1 MNEKTDRYNQGWE
14 KLKEIDGE
22 AGEKV
27 INGLKDISPDLGKFI
42 IEYSFG
48 DIYTRDGLDIK
59 SKEIAVVAALT
70 AIGTAQPQLK
80 VHINGALN
88 TGSNVSEVKEVI
100 LQMAVYSGF
109 PSCINGMNA
118 LKEVLKEREEH
129 KIKDEI
135 GKSAT
140 VTTQIDRLKLG
151 EQELSKLDRLQ
162 ADRLKNAYDDLSPEL
177 VKLMLEFGYA
187 DIFSRDNLNPRYR
200 QIATIAALTALGN
213 AQPQLKFHI
222 NGGLNIGLTV
232 ENIREIMLL
241 MSVYAGFPSAING
254 TNILKEVVNERMNE

>member
-1 MNEKTDRYNQGWE
+1 MKKSDRYINGWD

-27 INGLKDISPDLGKFI
+27 IDSLKDISPDLGKYI
-42 IEYSFG
+42 IEYAFG
-48 DIYTRDGLDIK
+48 DIYTRDGLDLK

-88 TGSNVSEVKEVI
+88 TGSSVNEIKEVV
-100 LQMAVYSGF
+100 LQMSGYSGF

-118 LKEVLKEREEH
+118 LKEVLILRKEEG
-129 KIKDEI
+129 IYDDI
-135 GKSAT
+135 GESASK
-140 VTTQIDRLKLG
+140 VNSNRLEVGKK
-151 EQELSKLDRLQ
+151 ELSKLDSSQVQRLEE
-162 ADRLKNAYDDLSPEL
+162 AYNNFSPDL
-177 VKLMLEFGYA
+177 VKFTLEYGYG
-187 DIFSRDNLNPRYR
+187 DIYSRDNLDKKHR

-222 NGGLNIGLTV
+222 NAGMNVGLTK
-232 ENIREIMLL
+232 ENIEDIMLL
-241 MSVYAGFPSAING
+241 MSVYSGFPSAING
-254 TNILKEVVNERMNE
+254 INILKEVVSERGAE